1 MDEPTLGKLER
12 LDLKTAWD
20 TEARHFTPWLAQ
32 EDNLALL
39 GETINIDLELEA
51 KERNVGPFR
60 ADLLCKDTRDGSW
73 VLIENQVD
81 RTDHNHLG
89 QLLTYAAGLNAVTI
103 VWIAAPFT
111 DEHRAALDW
120 LNEITEENFR
130 FFGLEIELWRIESS
144 PPAPKFNIISKP
156 NDWTK
161 SVSKAASGIAEAAWT
176 ETQRL
181 QVEFWTGLR
190 GFMEDHPGKVKP
202 TKALPQNWMSFA
214 IGRTFFTLVCFVNTV
229 DKRIGVYLEL
239 WGSKSKAHFHLLHA
253 NKGDI
258 ETAFGQKLEW
268 RELPEKKESQV
279 ALYRYNADPADKA
292 DWPNQHAWIRDTLET
307 FHRVFRDRVRQL
319 DATEWKPPDDAQREG
334 EEP

>member
-1 MDEPTLGKLER
+1 MNETRLGKLEKIN
-12 LDLKTAWD
+12 LKTVWD
-20 TEARHFTPWLAQ
+20 TEAQHFTPWLAQ

-39 GETINIDLELEA
+39 GETINLDLELEA
-51 KERNVGPFR
+51 TEENVGPFR
-60 ADLLCKDTRDGSW
+60 ADILCKDTKDGSW
-73 VLIENQVD
+73 VLIENQIGK
-81 RTDHNHLG
+81 TDHNHLG

-120 LNEITEENFR
+120 LNEITDEEFR
-130 FFGLEIELWRIESS
+130 FFGLEIELWRIGGS
-144 PPAPKFNIISKP
+144 PAAPKFNIISKP

-161 SVSKAASGIAEAAWT
+161 SVSRAATGLAEAALT

-181 QVEFWTGLR
+181 QLEFWAALR
-190 GFMEDHPGKVKP
+190 GFMEDQPGKVKP
-202 TKALPQNWMSFA
+202 TKALPQNWMTFA
-214 IGRTFFTLVCFVNTV
+214 IGRTYFTLISFANTV
-229 DKRIGVYLEL
+229 DKRIGVYLQL
-239 WGSKSKAHFHLLHA
+239 WGPDAKPYFHLLHVA
-253 NKGDI
+253 KDDI

-307 FHRVFRDRVRQL
+307 FHEVFRDRLRQL
-319 DATEWKPPDDAQREG
+319 DANKWAPSDEAQQES
-334 EEP
+334 EE